1 MTTQRYLIVAATLFA
16 GLNVLTAQLPP
27 KPAGSCMFDNMT
39 AGLPCAKE
47 CPCYKDRAPGDCLS
61 FDEFG
66 ASLICSNIES
76 NATLEAAMNE
86 TNDAKVFEPSSV
98 IGTCSRYAKYLDT
111 WARLTDAMK
120 QKIIAFFSDP
130 TDTSI
135 TYQDVDKMP
144 IQAFAAINKTLW
156 RGILMNAPDRL
167 KLSIQMKIMMS
178 NDCEVHSMLKGL
190 NFTDLYKISESK
202 GEVDSSIFQEDFCK
216 AILRNCSKVTLDMWL
231 FLNISAPNCLTY
243 ITPECFGIKDY
254 DFWNYGNSS
263 GLPCPRECP
272 CYREELAAGDQLAY
286 DSYGIPLPC
295 PKIDTN
301 ITLLTARSETSMAMV
316 FEVSSVMGTCSRL
329 AKYLEAWARLTDV
342 MKQKIIAFF
351 SDPTDTS
358 ITYQDVDKMPIQAY
372 AAINKTLWRG
382 ILMNAPDRLKL
393 SIQMKIMM
401 SNDCEV
407 HSMLKGLNF
416 TDLYKI
422 SESKGEVDSTIFQ
435 EGFCKAILRNCSKLT
450 PDMWKFLNASAYSCL
465 PYVPQDCAQPQDMFS
480 SLRNSTDFSRPPM
493 STDGMSRS
501 SPLPMFSGSPT
512 FPPRSSDVISRSS
525 PLPMISGST
534 PFRTMS
540 SDGIPRSSPL
550 PMISGSTPFR
560 TMSSDG
566 MLSRT
571 GPMLTSPQRPLPSDS
586 PSPTG
591 LMMTSSPMPS
601 GSLPP
606 PREIVGSNT
615 GEIPPADYSVVM
627 YSGCDAGA
635 EGLRCPS
642 NCSDCYQGK
651 LATDCYSYDKY
662 GNFLGCRTFAGNAT
676 LMRALNDT
684 TVAKVFNATAEI
696 GTCSRLKKYLR
707 KWISLDSATRD
718 KSIQFLKDPKSVSDE
733 DVVDKIPVEVFAVA
747 NRTLLDNVT
756 QQASIKQKLYLA
768 TTSYL
773 SRSCEIQD
781 HLKSFDLEQSY
792 KDALQAGNVDA
803 SYFNTSLCKAYMA
816 GKCDI
821 SMSKWRF
828 ALDNAQEC
836 VLDKAVCLKDVK
848 DATLDSLF
856 TVTSIKQ
863 LCNRT
868 DVEATAQDLFR
879 RRMNSYLGNKT
890 TFACDA
896 DFLQV
901 MKVCSLDPKF
911 VIKFCDQSKI
921 PMFSPSEEHADEWNI
936 LKAEA
941 LQSANTDFSSLDK
954 ATLVSYLP
962 ISKSLMKTLDKS
974 TLDKVKE
981 AVCTDDVLAGVTF
994 SEDDIRDVLDV
1005 LLTKGVLNKTTD
1017 KACLVKYAPME
1028 VADLMDATDLRNN
1041 YDNGNLNVTKLTQ
1054 TQSKEIWEMV
1064 KTELTS
1070 DTKIKENAELIIR
1083 HGPSTLDSL
1092 GIPLTKDTAKTI
1104 LNAVK
1109 NTDNIN
1115 PAVKTSAM
1123 MASYDDS
1130 DPAESLKMIM
1140 SASSEEMLSFFP
1152 IKKIMSIA
1160 PASLTA
1166 LCGSA
1171 LTADIPKKLGKA
1183 LMNKCQDAGTQ
1194 LDLSTVTNLLPIIGS
1209 APKERFDAIDTN
1221 SADCASI
1228 LSKIAEST
1236 SITAEKY
1243 EYVCQKLHTCVA
1255 SSNLDLSDASTLSAN
1270 ALACFNKT
1278 MLKTLGGSCS
1288 DITTKICS
1296 ADFSIMDGKSRKTD
1310 IKEYA
1315 LECLSVS
1322 STLTE
1327 SSIDS
1332 LGNCVEL
1339 LGSTEIS
1346 KMDKSAT
1353 KAVIKALSG
1362 SGDRFT
1368 CWTMAEKF
1376 MARYSAVKGSDIISV
1391 TDIMGTFNDWTVG
1404 LQTADFSSLSGL
1416 CDTIS
1421 AIGKSFKK
1429 RGALKRKL
1437 KKAGLLTE
1445 CSEDYDAIRTEIK
1458 GYISAALQA
1467 CSASRRRKRTTASIT
1482 CAQLTSMGTS
1492 MLSSLTTSQLSGI
1505 QDTDFTQCASLLGS
1519 PTDYSTEQK
1528 QALATVAKRATVYGA
1543 PSTWSSATIQ
1553 SLGSIN
1559 QGLTSTEHDTM
1570 TFTYDDIAQL
1580 GAFSEWEDT
1589 QKTTI
1594 FSKWTKSSSI
1604 STITSSELRS
1614 LGHMTC
1620 AMTTS
1625 QIQQITT
1632 SVYEDSADKVG
1643 EVTSC
1648 SATQMVE
1655 FVNHAKTAYGSTVSN
1670 WTTVQITNVGVHIGG
1685 LSKTEIATLTDTQI
1699 DEILASH
1706 ITLIPSSVF
1715 SGFTAT
1721 QLRNLSPAQAQAST
1735 TTQRSTL
1742 SASQISALEAAA
1754 GVSYTS
1760 SSGVERSV
1768 QVSWLV
1774 LALTVVLK
1782 LSL

>member
-1 MTTQRYLIVAATLFA
+1 M
-16 GLNVLTAQLPP
+16 
-27 KPAGSCMFDNMT
+27 
-39 AGLPCAKE
+39 
-47 CPCYKDRAPGDCLS
+47 
-61 FDEFG
+61 
-66 ASLICSNIES
+66 
-76 NATLEAAMNE
+76 
-86 TNDAKVFEPSSV
+86 
-98 IGTCSRYAKYLDT
+98 GTCSRLARYLET
-111 WARLTDAMK
+111 WARLTDVMK
-120 QKIIAFFSDP
+120 QKTIAFFSDP

-202 GEVDSSIFQEDFCK
+202 GEVDS
-216 AILRNCSKVTLDMWL
+216 
-231 FLNISAPNCLTY
+231 
-243 ITPECFGIKDY
+243 
-254 DFWNYGNSS
+254 
-263 GLPCPRECP
+263 
-272 CYREELAAGDQLAY
+272 
-286 DSYGIPLPC
+286 
-295 PKIDTN
+295 
-301 ITLLTARSETSMAMV
+301 
-316 FEVSSVMGTCSRL
+316 
-329 AKYLEAWARLTDV
+329 
-342 MKQKIIAFF
+342 
-351 SDPTDTS
+351 
-358 ITYQDVDKMPIQAY
+358 
-372 AAINKTLWRG
+372 
-382 ILMNAPDRLKL
+382 
-393 SIQMKIMM
+393 
-401 SNDCEV
+401 
-407 HSMLKGLNF
+407 
-416 TDLYKI
+416 
-422 SESKGEVDSTIFQ
+422 TIFQ

-450 PDMWKFLNASAYSCL
+450 PDMWMFLNASAYSCL

-856 TVTSIKQ
+856 T
-863 LCNRT
+863 T

-1243 EYVCQKLHTCVA
+1243 EYVCQKLHTCVS
-1255 SSNLDLSDASTLSAN
+1255 SSNLDLSDASTLSGN

-1458 GYISAALQA
+1458 
-1467 CSASRRRKRTTASIT
+1467 ASIT

-1559 QGLTSTEHDTM
+1559 QGLTSTEHNTM

-1655 FVNHAKTAYGSTVSN
+1655 FVNHAKTVYGSTVYN

-1721 QLRNLSPAQAQAST
+1721 QLRNLSPAQAQATT